1 MLGGRMAQEP
11 AKSEALRMKTEQR
24 MDRLRRSVAGRE
36 SLSDRGA
43 SWAELPPE
51 AT

>member
-1 MLGGRMAQEP
+1 MVAQP
-11 AKSEALRMKTEQR
+11 ANREALRMKIEQR